1 MKVQIP
7 EDLQGLLITSPPR
20 FSTADVEKLAAKHFS
35 IQAEAKLLASERDQ
49 NFCLKTADHQR
60 YTFKITNHAEQLA
73 VVEFQNGAL
82 QRMAELDPNLPLPR
96 VIANRDGDFHT
107 RVLHDGRSYWVRL
120 LSWVEGSVLYDSK
133 ASPILLDEL
142 GQLLARMGLAL
153 KDYQHPGSNPPLL
166 WDMKRASGLRGFL
179 PCIEEP
185 ELQTLTEEALDHFD
199 ALAPELMKLRTQV
212 IYNDLNPDNVLV
224 DPDNPDVISG
234 IIDFGD
240 LVESPLII
248 DLAVAAAYY
257 LAEGD
262 DPLAGAAPLIAG
274 YHKLRPLLLAEMNI
288 LTGLIKTRL
297 ITSILIMSWRMS
309 EFPENREYL
318 QRSHATSKA
327 FLASLSRL
335 DQDAAFEQIQAFCQQ
350 G

>member
-1 MKVQIP
+1 MKIRIP
-7 EDLQGLLITSPPR
+7 QDLQGLLTTSPPE
-20 FSTADVEKLAAKHFS
+20 FTKADVEKLAAEHFS
-35 IQAEAKLLASERDQ
+35 IHAEAKLLASERDQ
-49 NFCLKTADHQR
+49 NFCLKSTDKQR
-60 YTFKITNHAEQLA
+60 YTFKIANHAEQLA

-82 QRMAELDPNLPLPR
+82 QRMAELDPGLPLPR
-96 VIANRDGDFHT
+96 VIANRSGDFHT
-107 RVLHDGRSYWVRL
+107 QVEHDGKAYWVRV
-120 LSWVEGSVLYDSK
+120 LSWVDGSLLYDSK

-179 PCIEEP
+179 PCIDDPALKILIED
-185 ELQTLTEEALDHFD
+185 TLDHFD
-199 ALAPELMKLRTQV
+199 DLAPALMRLRTQV

-224 DPDNPDVISG
+224 DPGNPDSISG

-257 LAEGD
+257 LDEGD

-274 YHKLRPLLLAEMNI
+274 YNKLRPLLLEEMNI
-288 LTGLIKTRL
+288 LTSLIKTRL
-297 ITSILIMSWRMS
+297 ITSVLIMSWRMT
-309 EFPENREYL
+309 EFPGNREYL
-318 QRSHATSKA
+318 QRSQASSKA
-327 FLASLSRL
+327 FLVSLSRL
-335 DQDAAFEQIQAFCQQ
+335 DDKTAFQQIQAFCQ
-350 G
+350 

>member
-1 MKVQIP
+1 MKIQIP
-7 EDLQGLLITSPPR
+7 QDLQGLLTTSPPE
-20 FSTADVEKLAAKHFS
+20 FTAAEVEKLAAEHFS
-35 IQAEAKLLASERDQ
+35 IQAEANLLASERDQ
-49 NFCLKTADHQR
+49 NFCLKTADKQR
-60 YTFKITNHAEQLA
+60 YTFKIANHAEQLA

-82 QRMAELDPNLPLPR
+82 QHMAELDPGLPLPR
-96 VIANRDGDFHT
+96 VIANRQGDFHT
-107 RVLHDGRSYWVRL
+107 RVEHGGKAHWVRL

-133 ASPILLDEL
+133 TSPRLLDEM

-166 WDMKRASGLRGFL
+166 WDMKQASGLRGLL

-185 ELQTLTEEALDHFD
+185 ALRIMIEAALDRFD
-199 ALAPELMKLRTQV
+199 DLLPDLMKMRTQV

-224 DPDNPDVISG
+224 DPGNPDRISG

-240 LVESPLII
+240 LVESPLVI

-257 LAEGD
+257 LDKGD
-262 DPLAGAAPLIAG
+262 DPLAAAAPLIAG
-274 YHKLRPLLLAEMNI
+274 YHKLRPLLPEEMNI

-309 EFPENREYL
+309 EFPENRDYL
-318 QRSHATSKA
+318 QRSHASSKA
-327 FLASLSRL
+327 FLMSLSRL
-335 DQDAAFEQIQAFCQQ
+335 DNKSAFQQIRTFCQ
-350 G
+350 

>member
-1 MKVQIP
+1 MNVQIP
-7 EDLQGLLITSPPR
+7 QDLQGLLTTSPPA
-20 FSTADVEKLAAKHFS
+20 FTNADVQQIAFEYFS

-49 NFCLKTADHQR
+49 NFCLKTADQQR
-60 YTFKITNHAEQLA
+60 YTFKIANQAEQLA

-82 QRMAELDPNLPLPR
+82 QRMAKLDPDLPIPR
-96 VIANRDGDFHT
+96 VIANRNGEFHT
-107 RVLHDGRSYWVRL
+107 RIEHAGKAYWVRV

-133 ASPILLDEL
+133 TSAVLLNEL
-142 GQLLARMGLAL
+142 GQLLARMGIAL
-153 KDYQHPGSNPPLL
+153 KDYEHAGSNPPLL
-166 WDMKRASGLRGFL
+166 WDMNRAAGLRGFL
-179 PCIEEP
+179 PCVDDPALGSMIED
-185 ELQTLTEEALDHFD
+185 TLDRFD
-199 ALAPELMKLRTQV
+199 DLLPKLRNMRTQV

-224 DPDNPDVISG
+224 DPDNPERISG

-257 LAEGD
+257 LDEGD

-274 YHKLRPLLLAEMNI
+274 YNTLRPLLLEEMNI
-288 LTGLIKTRL
+288 LTDLIKTRL

-318 QRSHATSKA
+318 QRSQASSKA
-327 FLASLSRL
+327 FLSSLSRL
-335 DQDAAFEQIQAFCQQ
+335 DDKSAFQQIQAFCQP